1 MRVFPCQATTNLK
14 ILGTYRVEQI
24 LKIGQKKLE
33 SKTAQISALNQH
45 ILVMVQ
51 SQLFRSKWPMPKKK
65 REAEEEENEEDEKKL
80 AKGGN
85 KGGGKGL
92 ISRREKRGET
102 QSKPN
107 SSPLNHSPLMKGS
120 KSLPSYKGKEIQ
132 LGQVTG

>member
-1 MRVFPCQATTNLK
+1 
-14 ILGTYRVEQI
+14 
-24 LKIGQKKLE
+24 
-33 SKTAQISALNQH
+33 
-45 ILVMVQ
+45 
-51 SQLFRSKWPMPKKK
+51 MPKKK

-107 SSPLNHSPLMKGS
+107 SSPLIPSPLMKS
-120 KSLPSYKGKEIQ
+120 
-132 LGQVTG
+132 